1 MDGISHSLSSTDA
14 LPHFLRTIEYAS
26 RELAEDFNA
35 LANSGDFWS
44 IAPAGTQPE
53 RLIEFRRGGLFP
65 SGTTY
70 VSGGRQITEVSIH
83 SAELTAVIA
92 HQAAGLP
99 EPVLLL
105 HEPYLKQ
112 DSASEIARKLTL
124 IGTTLYKIVDVKKST
139 AASLTHD
146 LAQFTVS
153 WHALFILVNQEQISP
168 DLRIMQTAELIAVG
182 AYDVE
187 SYLYWVKQTPS
198 GS

>member
-1 MDGISHSLSSTDA
+1 MNGISHLLSGTDA
-14 LPHFLRTIEYAS
+14 LPHFLWTIETAS
-26 RELAEDFNA
+26 RELAEEFSA

-44 IAPAGTQPE
+44 IAPAGTRPE

-65 SGTTY
+65 SGATY
-70 VSGGRQITEVSIH
+70 ISGGRQITEVSIH
-83 SAELTAVIA
+83 GAELAAVIT
-92 HQAAGLP
+92 HQAAKLP
-99 EPVLLL
+99 KPVLLL
-105 HEPYLKQ
+105 HEPYLKK
-112 DSASEIARKLTL
+112 DNASEIARELTS
-124 IGTTLYKIVDVKKST
+124 IGTTLYKIVDIKKST

-168 DLRIMQTAELIAVG
+168 DLRIIQTAELIAVG

-187 SYLYWVKQTPS
+187 SYLYWVKQTLP